1 MSVWVGIDPG
11 EKRIGMARADALGVL
26 ATPRGVSASKEEL
39 LLWLN
44 QVNDDFG
51 LAGVLVGCPRNMD
64 GSFGPMALRSLEL
77 TRWLRE
83 GLSVPVRL
91 WDERLT
97 TKQAQGVG
105 RTPPSM
111 KRRLRSSCSLIWTQ
125 EHRKS
130 AILPDC
136 WKPSPGK
143 IRVEGQF
150 QPEWP
155 HFLALLV
162 SLGSIHTLGRD

>member
-105 RTPPSM
+105 QDSTLDE
-111 KRRLRSSCSLIWTQ
+111 KAA
-125 EHRKS
+125 
-130 AILPDC
+130 AILLQSYLDAGTPEIGD
-136 WKPSPGK
+136 PPG
-143 IRVEGQF
+143 
-150 QPEWP
+150 
-155 HFLALLV
+155 LLEAE
-162 SLGSIHTLGRD
+162 SGKNPG